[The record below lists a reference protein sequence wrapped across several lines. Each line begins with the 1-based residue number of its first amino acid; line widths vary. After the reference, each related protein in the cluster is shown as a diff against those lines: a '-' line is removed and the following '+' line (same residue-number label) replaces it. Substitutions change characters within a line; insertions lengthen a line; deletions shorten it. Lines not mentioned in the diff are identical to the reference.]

1 MKLGEPDAALEIR
14 KSGVSTQPI
23 PPWVAVQPDQPMV
36 APLKGF
42 VEPGEGLVFVI
53 ESGIHESDAV
63 RCYVFVT
70 GQFTQV
76 GQNLFRLRSL
86 SPLPISVSYSGDGH
100 DPFR

>member
-1 MKLGEPDAALEIR
+1 
-14 KSGVSTQPI
+14 
-23 PPWVAVQPDQPMV
+23 MV

-76 GQNLFRLRSL
+76 SQYLFRFRSL
-86 SPLPISVSYSGDGH
+86 SLFPIGVSYSSDSYG
-100 DPFR
+100 PFW